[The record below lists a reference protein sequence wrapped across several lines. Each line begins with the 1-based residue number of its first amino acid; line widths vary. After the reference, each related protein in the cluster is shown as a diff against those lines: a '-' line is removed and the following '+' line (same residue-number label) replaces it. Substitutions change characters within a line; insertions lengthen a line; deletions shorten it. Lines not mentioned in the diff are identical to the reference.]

1 MMNKNQKESAKEFIE
16 RWKDSGS
23 ERSES
28 QSFWLSLL
36 RDVLEMG

>member
-1 MMNKNQKESAKEFIE
+1 MMNKNQRESAKEFVE

-28 QSFWLSLL
+28 QLFWLSLL
-36 RDVLEMG
+36 SDVLEME